1 MSVKDYFSAGYLAVS
16 GKETHYGKRGYGF
29 SASGFSYQP
38 QNLSFIDGKGNIIY
52 GRDPCFIPLE
62 FSAEIFYFQ

>member
-1 MSVKDYFSAGYLAVS
+1 MLPAQLDPMLHAAAGGKPPLLIKLSVIGQI
-16 GKETHYGKRGYGF
+16 GF
-29 SASGFSYQP
+29 RNQP